1 MSALDENVKVDL
13 LDLVRPLIYIRPYL
27 GLLFRPKTNVP
38 RRLIAFILLRSNY
51 DSIRSF
57 SNIDSIF
64 EFGLKQTPPRHK
76 M

>member
-13 LDLVRPLIYIRPYL
+13 LDLVRPLIL
-27 GLLFRPKTNVP
+27 HSTLFRSFIFDLKTNVP

-57 SNIDSIF
+57 SNINSI
-64 EFGLKQTPPRHK
+64 LIRSLNSV
-76 M
+76 